1 MLFDV
6 SIKKSASYK
15 GGKTQNQMKKKP
27 NWKIRLAAAVLGLA
41 LISLGKLAIYEFS
54 GAAPKL
60 REAIGSEVRLPD
72 SVLGASALL
81 DPKPVVVESVR
92 YRWNDKVGFFDL
104 SLKYDQGG
112 TGLSPFEAM
121 KISVVKGSDA
131 ETTKSEQAGAGKPA
145 TRAVIEPEGGDKP

>member
-1 MLFDV
+1 MT
-6 SIKKSASYK
+6 KKL
-15 GGKTQNQMKKKP
+15 
-27 NWKIRLAAAVLGLA
+27 NWKIGLGAIVLILV
-41 LISLGKLAIYEFS
+41 LMSLGKLALYEFS

-72 SVLGASALL
+72 SILGARALM
-81 DPKPVVVESVR
+81 DAKPVVVEGVK

-104 SLKYDQGG
+104 SLKYDQGE

-131 ETTKSEQAGAGKPA
+131 ETTKSEQ
-145 TRAVIEPEGGDKP
+145 D